1 LSKNNRGEKE
11 YTRLQTALNENR
23 KLKREINTLR
33 KALSRLDLDRHAYV
47 RDIVEEHYAREDNE
61 ATMEAIEA
69 SKSFWKCR
77 ECHEGCLE
85 IIEYPKMGVD
95 HYYRKCNNCKHRTKS
110 QIMTKDVRGP
120 RKPPEI
126 IEK

>member
-1 LSKNNRGEKE
+1 LSKNTRGDKE

-23 KLKREINTLR
+23 KLKRENASLR
-33 KALSRLDLDRHAYV
+33 KALSKLDLDRHAYV
-47 RDIVEEHYAREDNE
+47 RDIVEEHYAMEDNN
-61 ATMEAIEA
+61 ATMEAIES

-77 ECHEGCLE
+77 ECHEGHLE

-110 QIMTKDVRGP
+110 QRMTSDVKGP
-120 RKPPEI
+120 RKPKEEI
-126 IEK
+126 PK